1 MDKEISNNYQYPE
14 HLTNQDGIEKTELYV
29 IKITKEQVDRLIEDI
44 DQTLKAST
52 WRLFYVQKA
61 PYTGEVA
68 PKKGEFFEKARFASH
83 YYI

>member
-14 HLTNQDGIEKTELYV
+14 HLAIQDGIEKTELYV

-52 WRLFYVQKA
+52 WRLFYSGFASFIVKNS
-61 PYTGEVA
+61 PA
-68 PKKGEFFEKARFASH
+68 PK
-83 YYI
+83 

>member
-1 MDKEISNNYQYPE
+1 MDKEILNNYQYPE

-52 WRLFYVQKA
+52 
-61 PYTGEVA
+61 
-68 PKKGEFFEKARFASH
+68 
-83 YYI
+83 